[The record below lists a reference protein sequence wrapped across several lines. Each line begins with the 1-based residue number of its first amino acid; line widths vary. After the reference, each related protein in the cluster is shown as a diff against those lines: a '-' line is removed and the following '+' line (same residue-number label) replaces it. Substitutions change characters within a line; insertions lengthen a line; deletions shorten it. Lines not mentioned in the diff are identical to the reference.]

1 MSNRN
6 LNSLFTYCSGIV
18 GFAGQKLRGGE
29 VFAKV
34 LSNNDDAGKHGVLV
48 PIEGYDF
55 FPAITITDK
64 AVNQTWLLEPA
75 FDCISKTPLHPA
87 YKYYERYPECRITRL
102 NPAFNDRQHGRRVA
116 IFLRAEHQD
125 GTVGYYTDLAREKLD
140 SDFQSLCSILLGEA
154 ITLAEGVFSI
164 QSVDSPI
171 FIPDDALN
179 DLLGKFDQISE
190 MGWINSLR
198 EGDTGIGYTFESLIG
213 IEENNDRKADFH
225 GIEIKC
231 KKIKESGSSGGK
243 INLFQQAPCW
253 ESQISALE
261 RLRMIGQPDLQ
272 GRYACHSQV
281 TTTSNNI
288 DLWLDPYA
296 TPEQIDLLKGNIRFG
311 HWPHSVLAERLKEKH
326 SRAVFVKAKVGKT
339 TGGQRF
345 HYKEL
350 IYCEQPS
357 IRRFTDLIKDRRL
370 VFEFLMSEKE
380 GGKVRNHG
388 YPWRLSS
395 DEYLSEL
402 FSFRVQ
408 LR

>member
-1 MSNRN
+1 MANRN
-6 LNSLFTYCSGIV
+6 LNSLFTYCAGVVSS
-18 GFAGQKLRGGE
+18 AGQTLRGGE
-29 VFAKV
+29 ILTKV
-34 LSNNDDAGKHGVLV
+34 LSNNDDSGRHGVLI
-48 PIEGYDF
+48 PTEAYDF
-55 FPAITITDK
+55 FPELQIPDK
-64 AVNQTWLLEPA
+64 TANQTRLFGG
-75 FDCISKTPLHPA
+75 FDFLSNKPQGLA
-87 YKYYERYPECRITRL
+87 YKYYERYPERRITRL
-102 NPAFNDRQHGRRVA
+102 APEFNDRQHGRRVA
-116 IFLRAEHQD
+116 IFLRADHQD
-125 GTVGYYTDLAREKLD
+125 GTIGYYTDLVRENVD
-140 SDFQSLCSILLGEA
+140 SDFQALCSVLLGEA
-154 ITLAEGVFSI
+154 LTLAEGVFSL

-171 FIPDDALN
+171 FIPDDVLN
-179 DLLGKFDQISE
+179 DLLGRFDQISE

-198 EGDTGIGYTFESLIG
+198 EGDTGIGYTFESLVG
-213 IEENNDRKADFH
+213 IEENNDRKADFR

-231 KKIKESGSSGGK
+231 KQIKESGSSGGK

-253 ESQISALE
+253 ESQLSALE

-288 DLWLDPYA
+288 DLWLDPCA

-326 SRAVFVKAKVGKT
+326 SRAVFIKAKVGKT
-339 TGGQRF
+339 ATGQRF

-357 IRRFTDLIKDRRL
+357 IRRFTDLVQDRRL

-402 FSFRVQ
+402 FSFRAQ

>member
-1 MSNRN
+1 MSTRN

-18 GFAGQKLRGGE
+18 GLSGQKLRGGE
-29 VFAKV
+29 VFTKV

-55 FPAITITDK
+55 FPEAILSDK
-64 AVNQTWLLEPA
+64 AANQTWLLEDG

-87 YKYYERYPECRITRL
+87 YKYYARYPERRITRL
-102 NPAFNDRQHGRRVA
+102 NSAFNDRQHGRRVA

-125 GTVGYYTDLAREKLD
+125 GTIRYYTDLVRENLD
-140 SDFQSLCSILLGEA
+140 SDFQSICSLLLGNA
-154 ITLAEGVFSI
+154 INLAEGVFSI

-171 FIPDDALN
+171 FIPDEALT
-179 DLLGKFDQISE
+179 DLLRRFDQISE
-190 MGWINSLR
+190 MGWIDSLR
-198 EGDTGIGYTFESLIG
+198 EGDTGIGYTFESLVG
-213 IEENNDRKADFH
+213 IEENNDRKADFR

-231 KKIKESGSSGGK
+231 KQIKDSGSSGGK
-243 INLFQQAPCW
+243 INLFQQAPSW
-253 ESQISALE
+253 ESQLSALE
-261 RLRMIGQPDLQ
+261 RLRMIGHPDLQ

-281 TTTSNNI
+281 TTTSNN
-288 DLWLDPYA
+288 LNLRLDPSA
-296 TPEQIDLLKGNIRFG
+296 TPEQIDLLKGSFRFG
-311 HWPHSVLAERLKEKH
+311 HWPHSVLADRLKEKH
-326 SRAVFVKAKVGKT
+326 SRAVFIKAKVGKT
-339 TGGQRF
+339 VGGQRF
-345 HYKEL
+345 HYKEF

-357 IRRFTDLIKDRRL
+357 IRRFTDLVQDRRL

-388 YPWRLSS
+388 YPWRLTS
-395 DEYLSEL
+395 DEYLSDL